1 MEILAKSVLHVIKSY
16 DSSNDGKCKTLISPV
31 VQKQGQFY
39 PSVCLSVC
47 LCVYIHL
54 ALAQSLKGHPH
65 MKQLALLLTDLT
77 RLISSGPSKVHL
89 LA

>member
-39 PSVCLSVC
+39 LSVYLSVC
-47 LCVYIHL
+47 VYTLSI
-54 ALAQSLKGHPH
+54 STKPKGTPTHE
-65 MKQLALLLTDLT
+65 AISFVTDG
-77 RLISSGPSKVHL
+77 SD
-89 LA
+89 

>member
-39 PSVCLSVC
+39 LSVY

-54 ALAQSLKGHPH
+54 ALAQSL
-65 MKQLALLLTDLT
+65 
-77 RLISSGPSKVHL
+77 
-89 LA
+89 

>member
-1 MEILAKSVLHVIKSY
+1 MIVPTMGNVKLLFPLWCRNK
-16 DSSNDGKCKTLISPV
+16 DSFICLSI
-31 VQKQGQFY
+31 
-39 PSVCLSVC
+39 CLSVC
-47 LCVYIHL
+47 VYTLSI
-54 ALAQSLKGHPH
+54 STKPIGTH